1 MKGSRIILTGASEGI
16 GRALAL
22 ALAARGAR
30 VALAARD
37 RERLDSLAQQCRAA
51 GGEALAIPTDVT
63 SQQDLE
69 WLVAETVKSF
79 GGLDAVIHN
88 AGITMWS
95 RFDSLQDLSIFERLM
110 EVNYLAPVRL
120 TSLALPHLK
129 QSRGLIVAVA
139 SLAGLTGVPERSAYA
154 GSKHAMVGFFDSLRI
169 ELADSGVDVSVIAP
183 DFVVSEIHK
192 RAIGPDGEPLG
203 ASPMMQAKIMTA
215 EACAARIVRGME
227 KSPAPGTDDRA
238 RQVGALAQT
247 RGAFNDRSHRGERDP
262 PAPLGGA
269 VNGDIPIF
277 LETKIGMS
285 PFTKHLGEGPTTPG
299 SIRTGT

>member
-1 MKGSRIILTGASEGI
+1 MKGRRIILTGASEGI

-30 VALAARD
+30 MALAARD
-37 RERLDSLAQQCRAA
+37 RERLESLAQQCRAA
-51 GGEALAIPTDVT
+51 GGEALAVPTDVT

-69 WLVAETVKSF
+69 WLVTETVKTF
-79 GGLDAVIHN
+79 GGIDAVIHN

-95 RFDSLQDLSIFERLM
+95 RFDALQDLEIFGRLM
-110 EVNYLAPVRL
+110 EVNYHAPVRL
-120 TSLALPHLK
+120 TALALPHLK

-169 ELADSGVDVSVIAP
+169 ELAGSGVDVSVVAP

-215 EACAARIVRGME
+215 EECARHIMRGME
-227 KSPAPGTDDRA
+227 K
-238 RQVGALAQT
+238 RQRLVLMTT
-247 RGAFNDRSHRGERDP
+247 RGKLGRWLKLLAPSLIDRIAAR
-262 PAPLGGA
+262 A
-269 VNGDIPIF
+269 
-277 LETKIGMS
+277 
-285 PFTKHLGEGPTTPG
+285 
-299 SIRTGT
+299 IRQRH

>member
-1 MKGSRIILTGASEGI
+1 MKGRRIILTGASEGI

-37 RERLDSLAQQCRAA
+37 RERLESLAQQCRAA
-51 GGEALAIPTDVT
+51 GGEALAVPTDVT

-69 WLVAETVKSF
+69 WLVAETVKTF
-79 GGLDAVIHN
+79 GGIDAVIHN

-95 RFDSLQDLSIFERLM
+95 RFDSLQDLEIFGRLM
-110 EVNYLAPVRL
+110 EVNYHAPVRL
-120 TSLALPHLK
+120 TALALPHLK

-169 ELADSGVDVSVIAP
+169 ELAGSGVDVSVVAP

-215 EACAARIVRGME
+215 EECARHIMRGME
-227 KSPAPGTDDRA
+227 K
-238 RQVGALAQT
+238 RQRLVLMTT
-247 RGAFNDRSHRGERDP
+247 RGKLGRWIKLLAPSLIDRI
-262 PAPLGGA
+262 AA
-269 VNGDIPIF
+269 
-277 LETKIGMS
+277 KA
-285 PFTKHLGEGPTTPG
+285 
-299 SIRTGT
+299 IRQRH